1 MDKQIFPACPLSG
14 KHVDVNQIFQVY
26 RSGLAFGDT
35 FLNQDSDTAAR
46 LLKEGVNQVANG
58 SDLFIGPAGGVLHT
72 SQHMEQSLLDEEQAV
87 EHAPGAAG
95 PAEIGN
101 PQSARFQ
108 NWQRVDEH
116 GLVKDQFGGLLQ
128 FRQRDVG
135 HAALLEYGSGIKL
148 DAMNTSMGYVDQ
160 SLFRR
165 HV

>member
-1 MDKQIFPACPLSG
+1 MEQPLLPAFLGGNLKQQSVVAGFVLD
-14 KHVDVNQIFQVY
+14 DVMAEIKDRQV
-26 RSGLAFGDT
+26 
-35 FLNQDSDTAAR
+35 
-46 LLKEGVNQVANG
+46 
-58 SDLFIGPAGGVLHT
+58 
-72 SQHMEQSLLDEEQAV
+72 EQSLLDEEQAV

-135 HAALLEYGSGIKL
+135 HAARLEYGSGIKL
-148 DAMNTSMGYVDQ
+148 DAMNTSMEYVDQ
-160 SLFRR
+160 SPFRR